1 MAIELLNIDC
11 MEYMR
16 TLPDKA
22 FDLAIVDPPYGID
35 WNKQTKKVN
44 TKANWIQHD
53 FKDWDSAAPEP
64 KYFDELKRVSKSQV
78 IWGANHFIDS
88 MPFICNSPC
97 WIIWDKMQE
106 FTGATFEMAWT
117 NFTSPAKA
125 FRMARCEAYVGK
137 QKIHPTQKPVKLY
150 EWLLQ
155 NYAKQGDRILD
166 THLGSGSSAIAAHYG
181 GFDFVGCELDTDY
194 FNAAKARFEQATAQI
209 ALFGA

>member
-35 WNKQTKKVN
+35 WMEQVKNPNKVK
-44 TKANWIQHD
+44 NWKQYEN
-53 FKDWDSAAPEP
+53 KDWDKSIPSAE
-64 KYFDELKRVSKSQV
+64 YFAELFRVSKNQI

-88 MPFICNSPC
+88 IPFACNSPC
-97 WIIWDKMQE
+97 WLIWDKMQE
-106 FTGATFEMAWT
+106 FSGASFEMAWT
-117 NFTSPAKA
+117 SFSSPAKA
-125 FRMARCEAYVGK
+125 FRMARCEAYVGTD
-137 QKIHPTQKPVKLY
+137 KIHPTQKPVKLY
-150 EWLLQ
+150 EWLLA
-155 NYAKQGDRILD
+155 NYAKQGDKILD

-194 FNAAKARFEQATAQI
+194 FNAAKRRFEQATAQM
-209 ALFGA
+209 AMFGA